1 MTNIKIKFDISDKLT
16 RNIIHNKIYD
26 TFNIP
31 DVMIVTI
38 EVLICGDTVDIRNFR
53 EEEQAIEFVNNY
65 AVQLN
70 EFKKSI
76 LKKSTKF
83 SGNNLEEK
91 NTMTSTV
98 KL

>member
-1 MTNIKIKFDISDKLT
+1 MTNIKIKFDLSDKLT
-16 RNIIHNKIYD
+16 RGIIHNKIYS

-31 DVMIVTI
+31 DVTVTI
-38 EVLICGDTVDIRNFR
+38 EVLISGDIVDIRNFR

-70 EFKKSI
+70 KFKKSI

-83 SGNNLEEK
+83 IGDNLEEM

>member
-1 MTNIKIKFDISDKLT
+1 MNNVKIKFDISDKLT
-16 RNIIHNKIYD
+16 RDIIHNKIYS

-31 DVMIVTI
+31 DVIVTI
-38 EVLICGDTVDIRNFR
+38 EVLISGDTVDIRNFR

-65 AVQLN
+65 AIQMN

-83 SGNNLEEK
+83 
-91 NTMTSTV
+91 V
-98 KL
+98 

>member
-1 MTNIKIKFDISDKLT
+1 MTNIKIKFDLSDKLT
-16 RNIIHNKIYD
+16 RSIIHNKIYN

-31 DVMIVTI
+31 DVIVTI
-38 EVLICGDTVDIRNFR
+38 EVLMCGDTVDIRNFR

-65 AVQLN
+65 AIQMN

-83 SGNNLEEK
+83 ISDNLEEK
-91 NTMTSTV
+91 NNMTSPM

>member
-1 MTNIKIKFDISDKLT
+1 MTNIKIKFDLSDKLT
-16 RNIIHNKIYD
+16 RSIIHNKIYN

-31 DVMIVTI
+31 DVIVTI
-38 EVLICGDTVDIRNFR
+38 EVLMCGDTVDIRNFR

-65 AVQLN
+65 AIQMN

-83 SGNNLEEK
+83 VWSY
-91 NTMTSTV
+91 
-98 KL
+98 KLFTWWRD

>member
-1 MTNIKIKFDISDKLT
+1 MTNIKIKFDLSDKLT
-16 RNIIHNKIYD
+16 RSIIHNKIYN

-31 DVMIVTI
+31 DVIVTI
-38 EVLICGDTVDIRNFR
+38 EVLMCGDTVDIRNFR
-53 EEEQAIEFVNNY
+53 EEEQATEFVNNY
-65 AVQLN
+65 AIQMN

-83 SGNNLEEK
+83 ISDNLEEK
-91 NTMTSTV
+91 NNMTSPM